1 MTNRTHMMIVA
12 DLLSLTKN
20 SGMDGIKPT
29 VLLSRANLS
38 HSRLS
43 KLTENLIGAG
53 LLSKITYDGKNTFV
67 ITERGSMYLEQYQK
81 FAEIAESFGLEM

>member
-1 MTNRTHMMIVA
+1 MMIVA

-29 VLLSRANLS
+29 TLLVKANLS

-43 KLTENLIGAG
+43 KLTTNLIGAG
-53 LLSKITYDGKNTFV
+53 LLTKITYDGKNTFV
-67 ITERGSMYLEQYQK
+67 ITERGSTYLEQYEK
-81 FAEIAESFGLEM
+81 FVDIAESFGLEM